1 MTDDAPEFL
10 STHDLK
16 GRGWTASLI
25 RDFLGNHDATR
36 PNMMRFGRRRKLPPV
51 KLYATDRV
59 DEAERDERF
68 LIAQGRAMEAKE
80 RAERAKL
87 TRRRKIERAIDD
99 FVWNW
104 QPSIVPGTVRKGASR
119 KAYDAHVDE
128 LKNAVAKGAANIPGL
143 TNKDVQ
149 ELTRSL
155 DEKYRDALKLA
166 YPWMK

>member
-25 RDFLGNHDATR
+25 RDFLGHHDATR
-36 PNMMRFGRRRKLPPV
+36 PNMMRFGRRRNLPPV
-51 KLYATDRV
+51 KLYSTDRV
-59 DEAERDERF
+59 NDVERDERF
-68 LIAQGRAMEAKE
+68 LIAQGRAMEARE

-87 TRRRKIERAIDD
+87 TRRRKIERAMDD
-99 FVWNW
+99 FVWDFEPRIIPW
-104 QPSIVPGTVRKGASR
+104 AIRKGASR
-119 KAYDAHVDE
+119 KAYEAHVDE

-143 TNKDVQ
+143 TTKDVQ
-149 ELTRSL
+149 ELTRRL
-155 DEKYRDALKLA
+155 DEKYRDALKAA